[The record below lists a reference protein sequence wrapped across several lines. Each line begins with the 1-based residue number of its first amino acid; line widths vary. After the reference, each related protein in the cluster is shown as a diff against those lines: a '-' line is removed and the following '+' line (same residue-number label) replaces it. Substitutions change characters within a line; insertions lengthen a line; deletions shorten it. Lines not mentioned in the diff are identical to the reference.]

1 MVRNDSKRKGDDLI
15 MIKRLI
21 FFFII
26 SIFIFQKSFSKDID
40 IYKKIDLFGEVLEKI
55 NKEYVDEVDQSK
67 NMDAAI
73 NGLLQSLDPY
83 SAYMT
88 PESFE
93 SMQTETSGEFG
104 GLGIEVGME
113 AGVVKVISPID
124 NTPASRAGLKAGD
137 YIIKINNIQVQGK
150 SLMEAVD
157 LMRGPVGSGI
167 EITVRRKGTK
177 KALIFNITRE
187 IIEVQSVKS
196 ELIDDN
202 IGYIRLTSFNDNSSK
217 QIKKKIEK
225 LEKNKSLKGYILDL
239 RNNPGG
245 LLSQAIKISDFFLE
259 NGEIVST
266 KSRKVSENRKWF
278 AKKGDITDGKT
289 LIVLINY
296 GSASASEIVAGAL
309 KDHKRAII
317 LGENSYGKG
326 SVQSMI
332 PLKNKG
338 AIRLTIAKYYLPSG
352 KSISEVGVTPDI
364 EIKEKS
370 DNFKINSDT
379 DNQLDFALKLLN
391 G

>member
-1 MVRNDSKRKGDDLI
+1 
-15 MIKRLI
+15 MIKRSFIFLI
-21 FFFII
+21 FLLLLFE
-26 SIFIFQKSFSKDID
+26 KSFSQNND

-67 NMDAAI
+67 SMDSAI

-83 SAYMT
+83 SAYMS
-88 PESFE
+88 PENFE

-137 YIIKINNIQVQGK
+137 YIVKINDEQVQGK
-150 SLMEAVD
+150 SLMDAVD
-157 LMRGPVGSGI
+157 LMRGPVGSSI
-167 EITVRRKGTK
+167 EITVRRRGEK
-177 KALIFNITRE
+177 KALIFNIMRE
-187 IIEVQSVKS
+187 VIEVQSVKF
-196 ELIDDN
+196 ELLDNN
-202 IGYIRLTSFNDNSSK
+202 IGYIRLTSFNENSSQQVK
-217 QIKKKIEK
+217 EKIKKFN
-225 LEKNKSLKGYILDL
+225 KNRDLKGFVLDL

-266 KSRKVSENRKWF
+266 KSRQVSENRRWF
-278 AKKGDITDGKT
+278 AKKGDLTNGKT

-326 SVQSMI
+326 SVQSII

-352 KSISEVGVTPDI
+352 KSISKIGVTPDI
-364 EIKEKS
+364 EIVENS
-370 DNFKINSDT
+370 DEFKINTET
-379 DNQLDFALKLLN
+379 DNQLNFALKLLN